1 MIDIT
6 TARSTTRWGGVA
18 GEHTSIAEFERC
30 ASLSDGLHTIHGGP
44 VPIDVLLRLKRGRP
58 LVFSF
63 HGNTPR
69 NPELKLP
76 VFTGLNVTR
85 DLDASFVAI
94 SDPMLYLD
102 PDLKLA
108 WYAGSAGWNFQAEMK
123 RVLRKIIA
131 VALTADV
138 VFFGGS
144 GGGFASLY
152 YAAAFPGSLA
162 LVWNPQTDIG
172 AYNPPH
178 VTEYG
183 RVAFGLPDHASTT
196 SALPTL
202 TESNLARVY
211 DGSVSNYL
219 VYLQNNTDGHV
230 ITHMRPF
237 LTSLGA
243 DVQAMERG
251 ADLNGAIVPG
261 VWLYMAN
268 WGDGHVPPTPAAL
281 ARLLTGVISAAGH
294 WPALMASDEFAR
306 LLEDSIASP
315 ATAPTSHGATP
326 TLATANGRT

>member
-18 GEHTSIAEFERC
+18 GEHASIAEFERRT
-30 ASLSDGLHTIHGGP
+30 SLGDGLHTIHGGP
-44 VPIDVLLRLKRGRP
+44 VPIDVLLRLKQGRP

-69 NPELKLP
+69 KPELKLP

-94 SDPMLYLD
+94 SDPALYLD

-108 WYAGSAGWNFQAEMK
+108 WYAGSAGWDFQAELK
-123 RVLRKIIA
+123 RILRKIIA
-131 VALTADV
+131 VAQTRDV

-152 YAAAFPGSLA
+152 YAAAFPRSLA

-178 VTEYG
+178 VSEYG
-183 RVAFGLPDHASTT
+183 RIAFGLPDHSSTT

-211 DGSVSNYL
+211 AGSVSNHL

-230 ITHMRPF
+230 ITHTRPF
-237 LTSLGA
+237 LASLGA
-243 DVQAMERG
+243 DVDEVERG
-251 ADLNGAIVPG
+251 ADLNREIVPG
-261 VWLYMAN
+261 VWLYLAN
-268 WGDGHVPPTPAAL
+268 WGDGHVPPSPSAL
-281 ARLLTGVISAAGH
+281 TRLLTGVVAAAGH
-294 WPALMASDEFAR
+294 WPALLASDGLAR
-306 LLEDSIASP
+306 LLEDSIGAPPASP
-315 ATAPTSHGATP
+315 ASRDALTRALSF
-326 TLATANGRT
+326 

>member
-1 MIDIT
+1 
-6 TARSTTRWGGVA
+6 
-18 GEHTSIAEFERC
+18 
-30 ASLSDGLHTIHGGP
+30 
-44 VPIDVLLRLKRGRP
+44 VLLRLKRGRP

-85 DLDASFVAI
+85 ELDASFVGL
-94 SDPMLYLD
+94 SDPALYLD

-108 WYAGSAGWNFQAEMK
+108 WYAGSVGWNFQAEMK

-131 VALTADV
+131 VAQTDDV

-152 YAAAFPGSLA
+152 YSAAFPGSLA

-178 VTEYG
+178 VAEYG

-196 SALPTL
+196 LALPTL

-211 DGSVSNYL
+211 DGSVSNYV
-219 VYLQNNTDGHV
+219 VYLQNNSDGHV
-230 ITHMRPF
+230 VTHMRPF
-237 LTSLGA
+237 LASVGA
-243 DVQAMERG
+243 DIATVERG
-251 ADLNGAIVPG
+251 ADFNGAIIPG
-261 VWLYMAN
+261 VWLYLAN
-268 WGDGHVPPTPAAL
+268 WGDGHIPPTPAAL
-281 ARLLTGVISAAGH
+281 TRLLTGIISAAGQ
-294 WPALMASDEFAR
+294 WPALLASDAFAR
-306 LLEDSIASP
+306 LLEDSILAPSVP
-315 ATAPTSHGATP
+315 ANGREV
-326 TLATANGRT
+326 TLATANGPS